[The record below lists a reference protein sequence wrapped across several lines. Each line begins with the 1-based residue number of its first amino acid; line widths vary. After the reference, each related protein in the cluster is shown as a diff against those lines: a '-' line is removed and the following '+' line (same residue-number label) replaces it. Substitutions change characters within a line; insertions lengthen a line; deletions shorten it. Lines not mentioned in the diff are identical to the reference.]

1 MLERFVIGALTSLI
15 VLGTPFLYKLGKRK
29 KAEAIQKGK
38 IYYGLLGCRVLGLFV
53 LGIISSEMVLMA
65 ILGDSIEGNI
75 ALVLMLFVSF
85 VFTAVYI
92 YVYIKY
98 FKKKLIMYQDNIVL
112 ENKKETKNTN
122 EKGITHI
129 CLSNADEQPKTYGD
143 FNVYGK
149 DLKIHNSLSKETI
162 NPETHKKYLVH
173 TPNESTINNEIAQ
186 PLLQHTK
193 KEYNAFNIAKELSE
207 KCAKTVIQINRKCNE
222 IGIDYNER
230 QLAISTFAYF
240 FAQWAYTSKS
250 ITFAQVEKVQELYK
264 EQFSE
269 FNKVAFQDDSFKD
282 VMENEQMFDAT
293 LERFLQYAKIYF
305 NNETNSFSNE
315 MIEKYIL
322 EFILSK
328 ADLDRLKDNI

>member
-1 MLERFVIGALTSLI
+1 MSYEMFKNTEPEVLAIIFVLSFIITVCS
-15 VLGTPFLYKLGKRK
+15 Y
-29 KAEAIQKGK
+29 
-38 IYYGLLGCRVLGLFV
+38 LFV
-53 LGIISSEMVLMA
+53 PVVLILTGKKYSEKEIKRIVIINGIVWS
-65 ILGDSIEGNI
+65 ILFFIIESAQGEAKPNI
-75 ALVLMLFVSF
+75 APCVLWSSVAYAIMSKKCLKTDENEIVNINEDSNVSEES
-85 VFTAVYI
+85 TAD
-92 YVYIKY
+92 
-98 FKKKLIMYQDNIVL
+98 KK
-112 ENKKETKNTN
+112 
-122 EKGITHI
+122 ITHI
-129 CLSNADEQPKTYGD
+129 CLSNQNETPTEHGNFNTYAKDILLAPTETITAEKAQSQLQSQPKE
-143 FNVYGK
+143 FNAI
-149 DLKIHNSLSKETI
+149 DL
-162 NPETHKKYLVH
+162 
-173 TPNESTINNEIAQ
+173 
-186 PLLQHTK
+186 
-193 KEYNAFNIAKELSE
+193 AKELSE

-269 FNKVAFQDDSFKD
+269 FNKVEFQDDSFKD